1 MCYRPPVAGVSETG
15 RIRVKRGAFFGLV
28 AGIVAAC
35 SSDPPAPPPAADAA
49 VPDEAG
55 LGGDGG
61 IEGGEVPSCQD
72 DDGFIPACEA
82 INGLAERQCDRA
94 TCDRYVRRM
103 KTRIA
108 RRAIDCMKQHIT
120 AGDSCRPCAAD
131 ALKTSCVD
139 PIAINAC
146 EQLQKTCPTRK
157 VEECTPFLA
166 GLSFGGRLNFVKCT
180 TESNCLHDMPSCLP

>member
-15 RIRVKRGAFFGLV
+15 RIRVKRGAFLALAF
-28 AGIVAAC
+28 GIVAAC
-35 SSDPPAPPPAADAA
+35 SSDPPAPAPGVDAGA
-49 VPDEAG
+49 PDQEAG
-55 LGGDGG
+55 PSGDGG
-61 IEGGEVPSCQD
+61 LDVEVSACQD
-72 DDGFIPACEA
+72 DDGFIPSCDA

-103 KTRIA
+103 KTRTA
-108 RRAIDCMKQHIT
+108 RRAIDCMKQHIK
-120 AGDSCRPCAAD
+120 AGDSCRTCSAD